1 MDFLFKKSDGTA
13 QNLGNMVDK
22 VQLPEMTGGDVIFV
36 GDERPLDLGDY
47 ILVEATEVT
56 EDVTWGKKRGD
67 TTVTI
72 DTDNETVTVTYTV
85 TDSTADECFAELRSI
100 RNDKLSSSDWMG
112 LSDNTMSSA
121 WETYRQE
128 LRDLPGTLD
137 DTSVKATIT
146 WPTEPS

>member
-47 ILVEATEVT
+47 ILVKATEVT

-67 TTVTI
+67 TVTTI
-72 DTDNETVTVTYTV
+72 DTDNETVTVTSTAI
-85 TDSTADECFAELRSI
+85 DSTADECFAELRSI

-112 LSDNTMSSA
+112 LSDVTMPSA
-121 WETYRQE
+121 WATYRQE

-137 DTSVKATIT
+137 DTTVTNTIT

>member
-1 MDFLFKKSDGTA
+1 MDFLYKKSDGTA
-13 QNLGNMVDK
+13 ENLGGTVGK
-22 VQLPEMTGGDVIFV
+22 VSLPGMTGGDVIFV

-56 EDVTWGKKRGD
+56 EEITWGKKRGD
-67 TTVTI
+67 TTVSI
-72 DTDNETVTVTYTV
+72 DTDNQTVTVTRTV
-85 TDSTADECFAELRSI
+85 TDSTAEECFEALRSQ
-100 RNDKLSSSDWMG
+100 RNSKLSSSDWMG

>member
-1 MDFLFKKSDGTA
+1 MDFLYKKSDGTA

-47 ILVEATEVT
+47 VLVKATEVT
-56 EDVTWGKKRGD
+56 EEVTWGKKRGD
-67 TTVTI
+67 TVTTI
-72 DTDNETVTVTYTV
+72 DTDNETVTVTHTAI
-85 TDSTADECFAELRSI
+85 DSTADECFAELRSK